1 MSKYSK
7 LLMKNVQILIK
18 KAGWSQTELANRTGI
33 ARPNL
38 NNYLNGKITPSVDS
52 VGLIAEAFGVNVS
65 ELFNT
70 DEVPE
75 PRVEKLPEA
84 IQKAI
89 KNENVKL
96 TQELIQRLAPIFSKL
111 QREEGVEEIII
122 KEVPREKLS
131 QFINAWLRDPGLSA
145 DFYKLLDEG
154 ADDEL
159 LRNEFMREVA
169 VGQLSA
175 GGTVAKKA
183 RKLLKETLD
192 DKSL

>member
-1 MSKYSK
+1 
-7 LLMKNVQILIK
+7 MKNVQILIK